1 MDKVFDHR
9 LEAYAEIMIRV
20 GLNLRPGQRLLL
32 QAPIE
37 AAPLVRL
44 IASKA
49 YDAGARLVDVIWD
62 DSQLT
67 LIRYQHAPRDSFDEF
82 PTWVA
87 TALENNFK
95 DGGARLG
102 LRAADPDLLKDQ
114 DPVLVGIAQK
124 STMQHTMAAMNLL
137 TRNTSNWLV
146 VSMPIPVWA
155 TKVFPDKTPDEAVDQ
170 LWKAIFS
177 VCRLDQ
183 PDPVSAWKQHVEKL
197 KSRKD
202 YLNAKHYARLH
213 FTGPGT
219 DLTIGLPAGHIWLG
233 GQITSQN
240 GIDFIPNMPT
250 EEVFTMPHR
259 QLVNGTVC
267 ASRPLSYAG
276 TLIENF
282 SMTFKDGQVVDF
294 NAEKGKDTL
303 RELLSVD
310 EGSRRLG
317 EVALVPHSSPISQ
330 SGILFYNTLFDENAA
345 CHIALG
351 KAYQMTMKNGETMAD
366 EIFMNQGGNVSL
378 AHVDFMIGS
387 GQTNLDGILANG
399 AREPIMRSGEWVDS

>member
-1 MDKVFDHR
+1 MDKNFEEK
-9 LEAYAEIMIRV
+9 LAAYADIMVHV
-20 GLNLRPGQRLLL
+20 GLNLQKGQKLLL
-32 QAPIE
+32 QASIE

-44 IASKA
+44 IASRA
-49 YDAGARLVDVIWD
+49 YDAGARLVEVLWD

-67 LIRYQHAPRDSFDEF
+67 LIRYQHAPRDSFNEF
-82 PTWVA
+82 PGWVA
-87 TALENNFK
+87 AALENNFK

-114 DPVLVGIAQK
+114 DPILIGIAQK
-124 STMQHTMAAMNLL
+124 SAMEHTRAAMSYL

-146 VSMPIPVWA
+146 VSMPIPAWA
-155 TKVFPDKTPDEAVDQ
+155 CKVFPGLPAEKAVDQ
-170 LWKAIFS
+170 LWQAIFS

-183 PDPVSAWKQHVEKL
+183 PDPVLSWKRHVEKL
-197 KSRKD
+197 AARKD
-202 YLNAKHYARLH
+202 YLNSRRYSSLH

-219 DLTIGLPAGHIWLG
+219 DLLIGLPAGHRWLG
-233 GQITSQN
+233 VQITSQN
-240 GIDFIPNMPT
+240 KIDFIPNMPT

-259 QLVNGTVC
+259 EQVNGTVR

-294 NAEKGKDTL
+294 EAGKGKNVL
-303 RELLSVD
+303 RELLAVD

-330 SGILFYNTLFDENAA
+330 SGILFYDTLFDENAA

-351 KAYQMTMKNGETMAD
+351 KAYQMTMEEGENLSD
-366 EIFMNQGGNVSL
+366 EAFMSRGGNVSL

-387 GQTNLDGILANG
+387 GHTDLDGILPDG
-399 AREPIMRSGEWVDS
+399 SSEPIMRSGEWTFE